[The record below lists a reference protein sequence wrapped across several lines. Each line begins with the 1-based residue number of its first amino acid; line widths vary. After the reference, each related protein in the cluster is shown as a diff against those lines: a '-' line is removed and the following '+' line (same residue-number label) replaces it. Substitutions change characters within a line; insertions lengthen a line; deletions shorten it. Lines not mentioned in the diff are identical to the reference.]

1 MSMYKRP
8 LPRARNTQRVH
19 HPVKIPEGSYLHG
32 LLNPGP
38 PKFYKYEPDPVYQQ
52 EAYLAALKKNNEE
65 LGIPFKDP
73 NLPIHVHTVRPE
85 PKKEPELTFL
95 DRVYVKMR
103 ILKNG
108 IVRIKLDASIATLN
122 EKYYKKAKRPPAKS
136 IIQAYKSM
144 GFSPEFLEKIKKSFA
159 KHVEQQK
166 RIEKV
171 IDKIFNKEPVKK
183 PKKKKKE
190 EEEVVEEEKEVEEE
204 DPPEDDDEED
214 DTPGE
219 DDGMDVE
226 PEVEDD
232 VEEPVEEE
240 EYFSD

>member
-8 LPRARNTQRVH
+8 LPRVRNTQRVH
-19 HPVKIPEGSYLHG
+19 HPVKITEGSYLHN
-32 LLNPGP
+32 LINPGP
-38 PKFYKYEPDPVYQQ
+38 TKFYKYEPDPVYQR

-73 NLPIHVHTVRPE
+73 KLPESIPIVRPE
-85 PKKEPELTFL
+85 PKKEPELTFV
-95 DRVYVKMR
+95 DKVYVKMR
-103 ILKNG
+103 ILKSG
-108 IVRIKLDASIATLN
+108 IVRIKLDASIATLY
-122 EKYYKKAKRPPAKS
+122 EKYYRKAKRPPAKS

-144 GFSPEFLEKIKKSFA
+144 GFGTEYLEKIKKRFDWNV
-159 KHVEQQK
+159 KEQK

-171 IDKIFNKEPVKK
+171 IDSIFNKEAVKK

-190 EEEVVEEEKEVEEE
+190 EEEIVEEEKEVEEE
-204 DPPEDDDEED
+204 DPPEDDEED
-214 DTPGE
+214 DTPDE

>member
-8 LPRARNTQRVH
+8 PPRSKVVH
-19 HPVKIPEGSYLHG
+19 TSREPVKFSEGSYLHG

-38 PKFYKYEPDPVYQQ
+38 TKWYKYVPAPVYK
-52 EAYLAALKKNNEE
+52 EDDYLKMLKKNNET
-65 LGIPFKDP
+65 LGIPYKDP
-73 NLPIHVHTVRPE
+73 NLPKYEKPVKPE
-85 PKKEPELTFL
+85 SKKEPELTFC
-95 DRVYVKMR
+95 DRVYLKMK
-103 ILKNG
+103 ILKSG
-108 IVRIKLDASIATLN
+108 IVRIKLDASIATLH
-122 EKYYKKAKRPPAKS
+122 EKYYSKAKRPPMKS
-136 IIQAYKSM
+136 VVQAYKSM
-144 GFSPEFLEKIKKSFA
+144 GFSTEFLEKIKKGFA

-190 EEEVVEEEKEVEEE
+190 EEKEEEEKEVED
-204 DPPEDDDEED
+204 DPPEDDDED
-214 DTPGE
+214 DDAPGE

-232 VEEPVEEE
+232 IEEPTEEE

>member
-1 MSMYKRP
+1 MREHPDCLGRKQGRREGPTGQSQEHSVRKNFFT
-8 LPRARNTQRVH
+8 PR
-19 HPVKIPEGSYLHG
+19 
-32 LLNPGP
+32 
-38 PKFYKYEPDPVYQQ
+38 
-52 EAYLAALKKNNEE
+52 
-65 LGIPFKDP
+65 
-73 NLPIHVHTVRPE
+73 
-85 PKKEPELTFL
+85 
-95 DRVYVKMR
+95 
-103 ILKNG
+103 
-108 IVRIKLDASIATLN
+108 LN

-144 GFSPEFLEKIKKSFA
+144 GFSPEFLEKIKKSFT

-183 PKKKKKE
+183 PKKKKKD
-190 EEEVVEEEKEVEEE
+190 EEEVVEEEKEVEED

>member
-1 MSMYKRP
+1 MYKRP
-8 LPRARNTQRVH
+8 SLRVRNTPRTH

-32 LLNPGP
+32 ILNPGP
-38 PKFYKYEPDPVYQQ
+38 PKFYKYEPAPVYEQ
-52 EAYLAALKKNNEE
+52 ETYLAALKKNNEQ

-73 NLPIHVHTVRPE
+73 NLPEYIPIVRPE
-85 PKKEPELTFL
+85 PKKEPELTFV

-103 ILKNG
+103 ILKSG
-108 IVRIKLDASIATLN
+108 IVRIKLDASIATLY
-122 EKYYKKAKRPPAKS
+122 EKYYRKAKRPPAKS

-144 GFSPEFLEKIKKSFA
+144 GFSPEYLEKIKKSFA
-159 KHVEQQK
+159 THVEQQK

-171 IDKIFNKEPVKK
+171 IDKIFNKEPAKK

-190 EEEVVEEEKEVEEE
+190 EEEVVEEKEVED
-204 DPPEDDDEED
+204 DPPEDEEED
-214 DTPGE
+214 DDAPGE

>member
-19 HPVKIPEGSYLHG
+19 HPVKILEGSYLHG

-73 NLPIHVHTVRPE
+73 NLPIHVHTVRSE

-95 DRVYVKMR
+95 DRVYLKMR
-103 ILKNG
+103 ILKSG
-108 IVRIKLDASIATLN
+108 IVRIKLDASIATLH
-122 EKYYKKAKRPPAKS
+122 EKYYKKALRPPMKS
-136 IIQAYKSM
+136 VLNAYKSM
-144 GFSPEFLEKIKKSFA
+144 GFSPQFLEKIKKRFEC
-159 KHVEQQK
+159 KVKEQK

-183 PKKKKKE
+183 VKKKKE
-190 EEEVVEEEKEVEEE
+190 EEEEPVEETPEEDEEEKDDAPEE
-204 DPPEDDDEED
+204 DE
-214 DTPGE
+214 GL
-219 DDGMDVE
+219 DVE
-226 PEVEDD
+226 PDADED
-232 VEEPVEEE
+232 VEEPVDEE
-240 EYFSD
+240 EYLSD